1 MKLGGLY
8 EDIRAEVDLLEI
20 ISTHE
25 HNLVPERGV
34 PVTLEYIFQH
44 SYVGWCGVSPGE
56 TGEEREAFLHKVGV
70 NSYYRW
76 LLFAL
81 RDLYGFE
88 GELTAQNW
96 DEVSSRITRAHEDP
110 EWYFKIMAEHGRIRR
125 AILDAYWDPGSDNGH
140 PEYYSPAFRINAFV
154 MSYGPKARDH
164 NGNNAFDILS
174 RYGMEVKDFD
184 DYLGA
189 LEALLNLKKL
199 QGCVALKSALAYD
212 RPLYFD
218 EVPHEVAEG
227 VFAKRGCSV
236 SPAEAKAFGDYM
248 FYFIAERAGELGL
261 PLQCHV
267 GLGRIGGSNPMNLVP
282 VIEKCPKTRFVLFHG
297 GYPWFHQIGGLLH
310 NYDNVYAD
318 LVWLPLISP
327 TAAVSALH
335 EWIEVAKTSEKL
347 TWGGD
352 AWTPE
357 EVYGGTLSI
366 RYVISKVL
374 AEKLAEGYFD
384 RETAL
389 KLARLILSE
398 NARKL
403 YRLQ

>member
-1 MKLGGLY
+1 MQKLY

-25 HNLVPERGV
+25 HNLVPEPGV

-44 SYVGWCGVSPGE
+44 SYVDWCGVSPGE
-56 TGEEREAFLHKVGV
+56 TRERREAFLHKIGA

-81 RDLYGFE
+81 QNLYGFE
-88 GELTAQNW
+88 GELTPENW

-110 EWYFKIMAEHGRIRR
+110 GWYFEIMAEHGRIRR
-125 AILDAYWDPGSDNGH
+125 AILDAYWDPGSDNHH
-140 PEYYSPAFRINAFV
+140 PEYYSPTFRVNPFV
-154 MSYGPKARDH
+154 MSYGPRVRDH
-164 NGNNAFDILS
+164 NGNNAFDIFS
-174 RYGMEVKDFD
+174 KHNMEVKDFG

-189 LEALLNLKKL
+189 LEALLNLRKSM
-199 QGCVALKSALAYD
+199 GCVALKSALAYD
-212 RPLYFD
+212 RSLDFD
-218 EVPHEVAEG
+218 EVPRGVAKD
-227 VFAKRGCSV
+227 VFDEQGCGV

-248 FYFIAERAGELGL
+248 FYFIAERAGELDL

-282 VIEKCPKTRFVLFHG
+282 VIEKYRKTKFVLFHG

-310 NYDNVYAD
+310 NYENVYAD
-318 LVWLPLISP
+318 LVWLPIISP
-327 TAAVSALH
+327 TAAISALH
-335 EWIEVAKTSEKL
+335 EWIEVAQTSEKL
-347 TWGGD
+347 SWGGD

-366 RYVISKVL
+366 RHVISKVL
-374 AEKLAEGYFD
+374 AEKVAEGYFD

-389 KLARLILSE
+389 RLARQILSE
-398 NARKL
+398 NAGRL
-403 YRLQ
+403 YEI